1 MVIMCAIIISSVYV
15 YMCMCVYP
23 MNNAMPKTITQL
35 PLPKITRQQNQSSH
49 PTHINLLQPPPPHCC
64 ILPLLRWW
72 IKCLA
77 LNRRAISLRVTRGRI
92 LLGLLRLLRLLRLLL
107 TGRLVVLLLWL
118 AVVITGV
125 KLRGRGLARDRARRR
140 GRLGYLCLVLLLVG
154 VLWVRGVHRL
164 LRLLVLGVQH
174 GGLLCLHLHRRV
186 VGCLGCLIRLV
197 VHAEGVSVEDERRDE
212 QEPGLLRFELAHRL
226 PLLVPVLQ
234 N

>member
-1 MVIMCAIIISSVYV
+1 
-15 YMCMCVYP
+15 
-23 MNNAMPKTITQL
+23 MNNAMQKTITQF
-35 PLPKITRQQNQSSH
+35 PLPEIRQQNQSSH
-49 PTHINLLQPPPPHCC
+49 PTHINLLQPLPPHCC

-77 LNRRAISLRVTRGRI
+77 LNRRAICLGVTRGRI
-92 LLGLLRLLRLLRLLL
+92 LLRLLLRLLRLLL
-107 TGRLVVLLLWL
+107 TGRLVVLLLRL

-125 KLRGRGLARDRARRR
+125 ELRGRGLARDRTRRR

-164 LRLLVLGVQH
+164 LGLLVLGVQH
-174 GGLLCLHLHRRV
+174 GGLLCLHLHRCV

-212 QEPGLLRFELAHRL
+212 QEPGLLRFELGHRL
-226 PLLVPVLQ
+226 PLLISMLQ